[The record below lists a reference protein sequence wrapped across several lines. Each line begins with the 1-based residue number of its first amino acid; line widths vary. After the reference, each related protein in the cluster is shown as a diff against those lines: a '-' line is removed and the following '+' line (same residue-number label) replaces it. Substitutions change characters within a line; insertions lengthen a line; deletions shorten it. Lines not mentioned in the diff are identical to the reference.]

1 MGPSETILTKI
12 VIAIIN
18 SKRIGVARRTTLTS
32 KRRFHLGTGIG
43 GTGKSLNSDILFKY
57 MAGKISKLVLGVSS
71 ESTKAINKLK
81 YVYSYSS
88 AFVGFF
94 HFCKKPTMRPVKPE
108 F

>member
-1 MGPSETILTKI
+1 
-12 VIAIIN
+12 
-18 SKRIGVARRTTLTS
+18 
-32 KRRFHLGTGIG
+32 
-43 GTGKSLNSDILFKY
+43 